1 MHSGSCRWK
10 SWVRWVPTGGSCG
23 AGEVRGYTPRP
34 MSATENAD
42 QVDVAYVAQ
51 LARLHLS
58 DAERTQF
65 QRQLENILSHVNELK
80 EVDVSG
86 VEPTAHAIPVKNVF
100 RADEPRASLDH
111 DAVIA
116 NAPREKAGQFFVPKI
131 IE

>member
-1 MHSGSCRWK
+1 M
-10 SWVRWVPTGGSCG
+10 
-23 AGEVRGYTPRP
+23 
-34 MSATENAD
+34 
-42 QVDVAYVAQ
+42 DVAYVAH

-58 DAERTQF
+58 PEEQAMF
-65 QRQLENILSHVNELK
+65 QRQLDDILAHVNELR

-100 RADEPRASLDH
+100 RADEPRPGLDH
-111 DAVIA
+111 EAIIA

>member
-1 MHSGSCRWK
+1 
-10 SWVRWVPTGGSCG
+10 
-23 AGEVRGYTPRP
+23 
-34 MSATENAD
+34 MSESHVEK
-42 QVDVAYVAQ
+42 VDVAYVAQ

-58 DAERTQF
+58 DTERAQF

-111 DAVIA
+111 DTVIA

>member
-1 MHSGSCRWK
+1 M
-10 SWVRWVPTGGSCG
+10 
-23 AGEVRGYTPRP
+23 
-34 MSATENAD
+34 
-42 QVDVAYVAQ
+42 DVAYVAH

-58 DAERTQF
+58 AEERAKF
-65 QRQLENILSHVNELK
+65 QRQLDDILSHVNELK

-100 RADEPRASLDH
+100 RPDEPRASLGH
-111 DAVIA
+111 EAVIA